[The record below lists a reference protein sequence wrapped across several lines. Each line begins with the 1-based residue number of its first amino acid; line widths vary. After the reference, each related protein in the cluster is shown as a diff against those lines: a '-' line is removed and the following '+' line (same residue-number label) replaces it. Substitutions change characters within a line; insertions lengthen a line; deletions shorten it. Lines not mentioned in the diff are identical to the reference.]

1 MVGVKEEIYMNKKI
15 KTILML
21 FVLCALFT
29 MFSTLDV
36 SAKSITLDDN
46 DNPDYVT
53 VLGINDCTYEIKIDE
68 ESKIGYV
75 YYETRGQYELIGT
88 CEVLINDTV
97 NNSNYILCYDGEN
110 STGNIV
116 ITIGA
121 YDTYVSYAEGNI
133 SNIFSE
139 GVNVII
145 TE

>member
-1 MVGVKEEIYMNKKI
+1 MNKKI

-116 ITIGA
+116 ITISE

>member
-1 MVGVKEEIYMNKKI
+1 MNKKI

-116 ITIGA
+116 ITISE
-121 YDTYVSYAEGNI
+121 YDTYVSYAEGDIGSIYNV
-133 SNIFSE
+133 
-139 GVNVII
+139 GVSVVIC
-145 TE
+145 E

>member
-1 MVGVKEEIYMNKKI
+1 
-15 KTILML
+15 
-21 FVLCALFT
+21 
-29 MFSTLDV
+29 MFSTLNV
-36 SAKSITLDDN
+36 SAKSITLDYN
-46 DNPDYVT
+46 DNHDYVT

-121 YDTYVSYAEGNI
+121 YDTYVPYADGDLSNVFYIGCLVNI
-133 SNIFSE
+133 NF
-139 GVNVII
+139 
-145 TE
+145 

>member
-1 MVGVKEEIYMNKKI
+1 MNKKI

-88 CEVLINDTV
+88 CEVVVNDTV

-110 STGNIV
+110 STGNMV
-116 ITIGA
+116 ITISE
-121 YDTYVSYAEGNI
+121 YDTFVSYAEGNI